1 MSTTDHIA
9 SLLSDLDRPVEPRPE
24 FRQALLRQLR
34 DERREDAASVGGRL
48 RRMTLRRR
56 FASAVVFACA
66 IGLALLAAIML
77 SDSPGV
83 LERAQAALAPNG
95 RILHMVTRQ
104 GDDRTTIGESWSLP
118 DGSLWH
124 VAYRDSS
131 EAFGSNC
138 VISETQ
144 TRCWNPTLNTVD
156 VYRHQPPEPGLP
168 PDEPQFRID
177 QPETLSQAL
186 GSGYARLLGETT
198 FEGKPVIA
206 VLLAAWTTHSPPPE
220 FLEASSH
227 TVYLDRKTYLP
238 VAERV
243 PEGGATIYYE
253 TFEFLPATAENRKAI
268 ELPVPADARVVVH
281 PVGEY
286 PPEGK

>member
-1 MSTTDHIA
+1 MTDVQPEIA
-9 SLLSDLDRPVEPRPE
+9 ESFARFFPVPVVTPDWEDVRDRARVSPK
-24 FRQALLRQLR
+24 
-34 DERREDAASVGGRL
+34 RRLWSL

-56 FASAVVFACA
+56 FATAVVFACA
-66 IGLALLAAIML
+66 ISLALLAAIML

-95 RILHMVTRQ
+95 RILHMVT
-104 GDDRTTIGESWSLP
+104 DDRTTLGESWSLP

-124 VAYRDSS
+124 VTYRYPS
-131 EAFGSNC
+131 EAFGADC
-138 VISETQ
+138 VIGETQ
-144 TRCWNPTLNTVD
+144 TRCWNPELNVID

-168 PDEPQFRID
+168 LDEPAFRID
-177 QPETLSQAL
+177 RPESLSQAL
-186 GSGYARLLGETT
+186 DSGYARLLGETT
-198 FEGKPVIA
+198 FEGRPVFA

-243 PEGGATIYYE
+243 PEGEATIYYE
-253 TFEFLPATAENRKAI
+253 TFEFLPDTAENRTAI
-268 ELPVPADARVVVH
+268 ELPAPADATVVVH

-286 PPEGK
+286 PPDGK